1 MATATRTARPIS
13 PAQIKFVKSLLDQ
26 RDVPAELVQA
36 MGDWE
41 NEFTT
46 RNASTTIDL
55 LKSLPWAPKADEAP
69 ADELADEPGMYE
81 VDGTIFH
88 VKSNRSKTNVY
99 AMELV
104 GDEYVYAGSIRKNK
118 ITKAH
123 RITIERAREL
133 SGLRGQCIR
142 CLRTLSDPK
151 SIERSMGK
159 WCSDRI

>member
-81 VDGTIFH
+81 VDGKISTSSRTRRRPMFTRWSWSATSMFMPVDPQEQDH
-88 VKSNRSKTNVY
+88 QGSTGSRSS
-99 AMELV
+99 A
-104 GDEYVYAGSIRKNK
+104 
-118 ITKAH
+118 
-123 RITIERAREL
+123 
-133 SGLRGQCIR
+133 
-142 CLRTLSDPK
+142 P
-151 SIERSMGK
+151 
-159 WCSDRI
+159 